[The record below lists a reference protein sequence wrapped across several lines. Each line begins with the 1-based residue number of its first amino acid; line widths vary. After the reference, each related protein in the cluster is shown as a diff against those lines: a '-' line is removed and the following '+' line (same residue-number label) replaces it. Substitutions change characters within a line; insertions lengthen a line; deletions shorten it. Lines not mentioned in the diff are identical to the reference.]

1 MVDKRFT
8 LILTGLYAGLRDG
21 QELMKAFA
29 RSGGIAKLSLVDAFR
44 KYSSARGCREY
55 AALPGMGKM
64 GKIKKDIEKSYMICY
79 NANKLNT

>member
-1 MVDKRFT
+1 
-8 LILTGLYAGLRDG
+8 
-21 QELMKAFA
+21 MKAFA

-55 AALPGMGKM
+55 AALPGMGK
-64 GKIKKDIEKSYMICY
+64 IKKDIEKSYMICY